1 MKSLAGSTALVTI
14 LLTSPV
20 LADPAVMV
28 GLSVN
33 FGGGEKPAM
42 GLTGKILSSD
52 QPEEVVGA
60 AGATY
65 FFDGYWGLDAGI
77 GYTFDNSAVTL
88 TYDFLN
94 SRPQLSV
101 GWADIESVC

>member
-1 MKSLAGSTALVTI
+1 MKSLVGSTALVTV
-14 LLTSPV
+14 LLSCPTY
-20 LADPAVMV
+20 ADPTVMLGV
-28 GLSVN
+28 SIN

-42 GLTGKILSSD
+42 GLTAKVLSSD
-52 QPEEVVGA
+52 RPDEVVGA

-65 FFDGYWGLDAGI
+65 FFDGYWGLDAGV

-94 SRPQLSV
+94 SRPQFSA